1 MSRIVRG
8 LLAAGLGLALVLG
21 APAATA
27 QQGPAVVS
35 GPAGQFYGYATP
47 AMVVQPDG
55 TLDYA
60 NFDIVQHD
68 VVHDVGADGIA
79 NKKKDKWC
87 REFKKKECPL
97 FWSPRAS
104 LGQTVAVL
112 GLQNLAPGEVYTF
125 FCTLHP
131 GMKGSLV
138 VARRPYLDVSR
149 GDPAGSPI

>member
-1 MSRIVRG
+1 MRRALRGMAAIV
-8 LLAAGLGLALVLG
+8 AGVAVLVG
-21 APAATA
+21 GSVSGVSA
-27 QQGPAVVS
+27 QQAPLVVS

-47 AMVVQPDG
+47 AMVVQPGG
-55 TLDYA
+55 TLSYA

-87 REFKKKECPL
+87 RDFKKGECPL
-97 FWSPRAS
+97 FWSARAS
-104 LGQTVAVL
+104 LGQTVEVK
-112 GLQNLAPGEVYTF
+112 GLKNLTAGEVYTF

-138 VARRPYLDVSR
+138 VAP
-149 GDPAGSPI
+149 